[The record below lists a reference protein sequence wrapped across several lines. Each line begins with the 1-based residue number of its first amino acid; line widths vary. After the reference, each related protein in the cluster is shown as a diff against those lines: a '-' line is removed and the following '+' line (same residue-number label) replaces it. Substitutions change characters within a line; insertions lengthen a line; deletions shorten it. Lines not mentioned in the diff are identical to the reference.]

1 MSDSPLFLLSYL
13 ALWALVIFQ
22 TLVLLELVRQDRHPA
37 AAGSSASADDSA
49 LGDMLVT
56 GSVAP
61 EFEARDIV
69 NGRVVHSSSLRGRPL
84 ALIFV
89 SPTCSSCEAVAD
101 ELAGYQRRSGAQLV
115 LLCRG
120 GQADCAGFV
129 RSHFADSLALLDE
142 DGAAAKRYKV
152 ISTPTAVL
160 LDSQGR
166 ILRYGF
172 PRPKLQLGLEDL
184 ELPNTAPTAE

>member
-1 MSDSPLFLLSYL
+1 MSDGPLFLLSYL

-37 AAGSSASADDSA
+37 ATTTASPDDNA
-49 LGDMLVT
+49 LGDMLVS

-61 EFEARDIV
+61 EFEGRDIAS
-69 NGRVVHSSSLRGRPL
+69 GTVVHSSSLRGRPL

-89 SPTCSSCEAVAD
+89 SPTCSSCEAIAG
-101 ELAGYQRRSGAQLV
+101 ELAAYQRRSGAQLV

-120 GQADCAGFV
+120 GLGDCTGFV
-129 RSHFADSLALLDE
+129 RSHFADTLALQDE

-160 LDSQGR
+160 LDGQGR

-172 PRPKLQLGLEDL
+172 PRPKLQLGLEDVD
-184 ELPNTAPTAE
+184 LPKTAATAE